1 MAEKRRV
8 TWAAAVIG
16 LKLMWAAAACG
27 GQVDRPA
34 LASADSIDRTVAWQA
49 IIASSRAYSDLQR
62 AIGIN
67 RFFNQ
72 FRSVPDSE
80 LWGVADY
87 WATPEQV
94 LAVGAGDCEDFAL
107 AKYVS
112 LIRTGVAAD
121 RLWLAYTRA
130 LQPDKRRIESHMVLV
145 FHSNDGRYW
154 VLDNLRADVVPLA
167 QRRDLSV
174 STALNG
180 SGVWHLS
187 KTDAPVLV
195 AGREAVP
202 PQARRLLEADERG
215 AALARADGM
224 SMTQDRSA
232 VR

>member
-1 MAEKRRV
+1 MATRRRV
-8 TWAAAVIG
+8 TWILAVIG
-16 LKLMWAAAACG
+16 LQVMWTSAACSEPVNLLG
-27 GQVDRPA
+27 RAAG
-34 LASADSIDRTVAWQA
+34 ASVARIAAWQS
-49 IIASSRAYSDLQR
+49 IIGPSRASSDLQR

-67 RFFNQ
+67 RFFNE

-94 LAVGAGDCEDFAL
+94 LTVGAGDCEDFAL
-107 AKYVS
+107 AKYMS
-112 LIRTGVAAD
+112 LIRTGVAAN

-195 AGREAVP
+195 AGREALP
-202 PQARRLLEADERG
+202 PQARRLLEADDPG
-215 AALARADGM
+215 AALASADGM
-224 SMTQDRSA
+224 SMTEDRGA